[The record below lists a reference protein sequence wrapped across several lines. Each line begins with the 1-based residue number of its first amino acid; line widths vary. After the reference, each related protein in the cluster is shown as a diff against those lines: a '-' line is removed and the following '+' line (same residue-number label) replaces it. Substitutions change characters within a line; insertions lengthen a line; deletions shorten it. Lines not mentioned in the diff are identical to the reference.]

1 MERDSEWLRVV
12 YGEAARK
19 IAERERE
26 RAAAGDDQRQSARK
40 SAYPGSSR
48 PADADAGAAR
58 PL

>member
-1 MERDSEWLRVV
+1 MDSEWLRVV

-19 IAERERE
+19 LAERERAE
-26 RAAAGDDQRQSARK
+26 AEKDDQRQSARK
-40 SAYPGSSR
+40 SAYSGSNR

>member
-26 RAAAGDDQRQSARK
+26 QADDDQRQSARK
-40 SAYPGSSR
+40 SAYSGSSR

>member
-1 MERDSEWLRVV
+1 MDRDSEWLRVV

-19 IAERERE
+19 LAERER
-26 RAAAGDDQRQSARK
+26 AGSKDDQRQSARK
-40 SAYPGSSR
+40 SEYPGSRR